1 MSASIRR
8 PVVTIADLRK
18 GGLDAGENLIIRFQV
33 KRPPEFAVYYSDER
47 VVVSFAD
54 DPALAAKQRGDLAQ
68 IAPVRGEINGLLD
81 DWRSAEPRPNLL
93 LTNKYLENQAR
104 KKRAMAERF
113 DQRVADAL
121 VVALNGDITGAGAV
135 LEDIKQDIMAH
146 RAGIA
151 RLQSL
156 AAAAVGVLGFIVL
169 AGLFG
174 DVAKD
179 SCNAGFSAICF
190 PDGAELWRGAL
201 TGAVGAL
208 FSLALGI
215 RRREV
220 QPDFNFASNVTEALL
235 RILIGA
241 IAGTVLVGLIR
252 SGFVHIGFGGV
263 DPKNTSPLYYAA
275 AGFLAGFAERL
286 VPDLLAKGTVAD
298 GAASPPLRQ
307 PAPQRELKVPGGDGP
322 DATKRG
328 GSLPGGGSAGAQA
341 AEAIDHAPDQSR
353 EDGCVCDHDLA
364 EDEITDDAF
373 LPVASGGVEPA
384 PATNASGAEVRP

>member
-1 MSASIRR
+1 M
-8 PVVTIADLRK
+8 TIADLRK

-54 DPALAAKQRGDLAQ
+54 DPELAAKQRGDLAQ

-81 DWRSAEPRPNLL
+81 DWRSAEPRPSLL
-93 LTNKYLENQAR
+93 LTNKYLENQVR

-121 VVALNGDITGAGAV
+121 VVALNGDVTGAGAV

-174 DVAKD
+174 NVADD
-179 SCNAGFSAICF
+179 SCNAGHSAICF
-190 PDGAELWRGAL
+190 TDGAELWRGAL
-201 TGAVGAL
+201 TGSVGAL

-252 SGFVHIGFGGV
+252 SGFVHIGFGET

-286 VPDLLAKGTVAD
+286 VPDLLAKGTIAD
-298 GAASPPLRQ
+298 GAAPPPLRQ
-307 PAPQRELKVPGGDGP
+307 PTSQRDPKGPGSDG
-322 DATKRG
+322 AVASG
-328 GSLPGGGSAGAQA
+328 GAGALLGGGISGAQSA
-341 AEAIDHAPDQSR
+341 DAVDHAPDQSG
-353 EDGCVCDHDLA
+353 EDGCVCDHELT

-373 LPVASGGVEPA
+373 LPVASGGVEA
-384 PATNASGAEVRP
+384 TSPATASGAEVRP